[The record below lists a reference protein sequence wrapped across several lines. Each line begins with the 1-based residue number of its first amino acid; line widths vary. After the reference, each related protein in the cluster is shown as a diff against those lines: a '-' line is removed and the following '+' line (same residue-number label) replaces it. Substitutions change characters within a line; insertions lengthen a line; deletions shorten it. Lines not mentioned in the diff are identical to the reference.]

1 MCRQLKWA
9 LLISLPTVYLLAE
22 CLKSLDFKSSCI
34 ETNQTTSSSV
44 LVNQSMW
51 KWIRML
57 ISPHISTLPVYLWE
71 LDYWIVFLLGY
82 GGMTFRNLCFCSCID
97 QCHCIL
103 QLAGSS
109 IHCADM
115 WSVAI
120 WEYIHIHQQN
130 SFNFPFNFEVILSKF
145 QVESTT

>member
-9 LLISLPTVYLLAE
+9 LLTSLPTVYLLAE

-71 LDYWIVFLLGY
+71 LGYWIVFFARVWWDDVQKSLLLFVHRS
-82 GGMTFRNLCFCSCID
+82 MSLHTTISRFQHPLCWHVICSYLRIYTYSSAK
-97 QCHCIL
+97 L
-103 QLAGSS
+103 FQLS
-109 IHCADM
+109 
-115 WSVAI
+115 
-120 WEYIHIHQQN
+120 
-130 SFNFPFNFEVILSKF
+130 L
-145 QVESTT
+145 